1 MHLRLIFPNRSPKKL
16 SVGPGRSSRYRGV
29 CLYCWQVLLVSSI
42 YVQGKEN
49 FIPDRRVFA
58 EFPLT
63 IEEWKGRTGT
73 IEDNILESLK
83 SEDYFLS
90 DFVNQDGSVVNFWVA
105 YYADQAAGSAAHSPR
120 ACIPGGGWL
129 IKDLKVIPLD
139 EIQVNGK
146 PLAVNRLLI
155 KKGDYTQVVYYWFKQ
170 RDRNVTN
177 EWLVKWYLFWDA
189 MTRNRTD
196 GALVRLTALVPPG
209 SELADADRNLIEF
222 ARTVYPYLSDYIP
235 D

>member
-1 MHLRLIFPNRSPKKL
+1 GVPLLLAGIAA
-16 SVGPGRSSRYRGV
+16 SS
-29 CLYCWQVLLVSSI
+29 L

-49 FIPDRRVFA
+49 YIPERQVFA

-63 IEEWKGRTGT
+63 IDAWKGRTGT

-83 SEDYFLS
+83 TEDYLLT
-90 DFVNQDGSVVNFWVA
+90 DFVNPDGSVVNLWIA
-105 YYADQAAGSAAHSPR
+105 YYGDQAAGSAAHSPR

-129 IKDLKVIPLD
+129 IKYLSQREIDG
-139 EIQVNGK
+139 IQVNGR
-146 PLAVNRLLI
+146 PLEVNRLLI
-155 KKGDYTQVVYYWFKQ
+155 RKGEYAQLVYYWFKQ
-170 RDRNVTN
+170 RERNITN
-177 EWLVKWYLFWDA
+177 EWLVKWFLFWDA

-209 SELADADRNLIEF
+209 GNLADTDRQLAGF
-222 ARTVYPYLSDYIP
+222 ASLVYPYLAAYVP